1 VPAPKGL
8 AATESLYVTRDG
20 AGVRTAVALDFLPPE
35 SPFIREYQ
43 VQYAPEGS
51 TDWQSVPGTLAPPA
65 QVLDLASGTYDFRVR
80 AATATAEGRWAYLRF
95 SVGGLAAQPP
105 GAVTGLNLQS
115 IGGFAWLGWDR
126 HPEIDVRVGGRFEIR
141 HSPSVGGPP
150 WANATSL
157 GPALNGEATYA
168 PLPLRA
174 GTYLIR
180 PVDAGGVYGAAAS
193 IEASQ
198 ATALPFAN
206 VTSVQEDSGFTGA
219 KADVLASAGVLKLDS
234 AGNWDSIASVD
245 AVVNV
250 DALGLSKP
258 SGVYTFAGGIDL
270 GTVKSIRLSAH
281 LLANV
286 VSFGATWDQRVSP
299 IDEWGRI
306 DDVFGGEAD
315 AWVEARRTNDNPAG
329 SPTWSAWQR
338 LDSAEFKARGFKFRA
353 QLRSYQPEY
362 NIEVTQLR
370 VAADEV
376 I

>member
-1 VPAPKGL
+1 
-8 AATESLYVTRDG
+8 
-20 AGVRTAVALDFLPPE
+20 
-35 SPFIREYQ
+35 
-43 VQYAPEGS
+43 
-51 TDWQSVPGTLAPPA
+51 
-65 QVLDLASGTYDFRVR
+65 
-80 AATATAEGRWAYLRF
+80 
-95 SVGGLAAQPP
+95 
-105 GAVTGLNLQS
+105 
-115 IGGFAWLGWDR
+115 
-126 HPEIDVRVGGRFEIR
+126 
-141 HSPSVGGPP
+141 
-150 WANATSL
+150 
-157 GPALNGEATYA
+157 
-168 PLPLRA
+168 
-174 GTYLIR
+174 
-180 PVDAGGVYGAAAS
+180 VYGAAAS

-206 VTSVQEDSGFTGA
+206 VTSVQEDAGFTGV

-245 AVVNV
+245 AVVDV
-250 DALGLSKP
+250 DALGLARP
-258 SGVYTFAGGIDL
+258 SGVYTFSGGIDL
-270 GTVKSIRLSAH
+270 GSVKSIRLSSH

-286 VSFGATWDQRVSP
+286 VSFGANWDQRVSP

-338 LDSAEFKARGFKFRA
+338 LDSAEFKARGFQFRA